1 MDKQTETP
9 KELQDW
15 ADSLSPEQ
23 LTLMIAILQSQMF
36 TLDRITRWVQ
46 SNKRTWPMNQTQ
58 KPTYQQED
66 IEILKQYMSQM
77 TTDELVSFMTEVCRI
92 ADEEKKAG
100 THF

>member
-1 MDKQTETP
+1 
-9 KELQDW
+9 
-15 ADSLSPEQ
+15 
-23 LTLMIAILQSQMF
+23 
-36 TLDRITRWVQ
+36 
-46 SNKRTWPMNQTQ
+46 MNQTQ